1 MTETT
6 EIWKPVPGFDGYEV
20 SSLGEVRSIARDVP
34 TRHHGWEGMRR
45 LKGKT
50 LKTFANKDGYPV
62 VSLGAK
68 SKVYGVHQL
77 VAWAFHGMPGDGEV
91 VDHINGNK
99 NDNRPEN
106 LEYVTPS
113 ENTKRQ
119 YKTGLLTNKAGG
131 IGRWKNHVKKT
142 KDSEV

>member
-1 MTETT
+1 MSEAV
-6 EIWKPVPGFDGYEV
+6 WRSVPGFEHYEV
-20 SSLGEVRSIARDVP
+20 SSHGEVRSIDRDVP
-34 TRHHGWEGMRR
+34 TRHHGWEGTRR

-50 LKTFANKDGYPV
+50 LKQFDNKDGYPV
-62 VSLGAK
+62 VSMGAK

-91 VDHINGNK
+91 IDHINGDK
-99 NDNRPEN
+99 HDNRPEN

-119 YKTGLLTNKAGG
+119 YRTGLLTNRAGE
-131 IGRWKNHVKKT
+131 IGRWRHLPKKQECST
-142 KDSEV
+142 